1 MAIWTAGALLLCAV
15 LACGRI
21 LQAEI
26 TDKVFLD
33 ISIDEEPVG
42 RMIIGLFGHL
52 LPRAALNFKTLC
64 KGDSSRKT
72 AEGLPL
78 HYKGTTFTKVLEDYM
93 VQGGDVSRGGKS
105 GGESAFGLYVPDED
119 FRLGH
124 VAAGLVSMVNK
135 GPHTNASQFMITL
148 GAASWLDEKQVV
160 IGEVVE
166 GLEVLALM
174 EAEATASGAPLHR
187 IEIIDS
193 GLA

>member
-1 MAIWTAGALLLCAV
+1 MAIWAATALLLC
-15 LACGRI
+15 LNLTCGRI

-26 TDKVFLD
+26 TDKVYLD
-33 ISIDEEPVG
+33 VSIDEEPVG
-42 RMIIGLFGHL
+42 RIVIGLFGHL

-64 KGDSSRKT
+64 KGDSGRKT
-72 AEGLPL
+72 VEGLPL
-78 HYKGTTFTKVLEDYM
+78 HYKGTTFTKVVEDYM
-93 VQGGDVSRGGKS
+93 IQGGDVSRGGKS

-119 FRLGH
+119 FRLRH
-124 VAAGLVSMVNK
+124 VAQGLVSMVNK

-148 GAASWLDEKQVV
+148 GAASWLDEKQIV

-166 GLEVLALM
+166 GMEVLARI
-174 EAEATASGAPLHR
+174 EAEATPTGIPVHR

>member
-1 MAIWTAGALLLCAV
+1 MAVWTLLLGV
-15 LACGRI
+15 SLAYGRI

-26 TDKVFLD
+26 TEKVYLD
-33 ISIDEEPVG
+33 IGIDEEPVG
-42 RMIIGLFGHL
+42 RIVIGLFGHL

-64 KGDSSRKT
+64 KGDSGRKT

-78 HYKGTTFTKVLEDYM
+78 HYKGTAFTKVVEDYM

-105 GGESAFGLYVPDED
+105 GGESAFGMFVPDED

-135 GPHTNASQFMITL
+135 GSHTNASQFMITL

-166 GLEVLALM
+166 GMEVLELM
-174 EAEATASGAPLHR
+174 EAEASPSGVPLHR
-187 IEIIDS
+187 IEVLDS
-193 GLA
+193 GTA